1 MVGRRVGRVVAA
13 LLALTVLV
21 GTAGAQA
28 SSQLRDG
35 LERTEEQRERTA
47 RDLDARRA
55 EEGDARG
62 RLAAAEEAHATAR
75 GALDRIE
82 ARLEQVTADRESAL
96 ERAQDLRD
104 RLAAVERELTVA
116 EDGLA
121 EVQTRFDS
129 RVAGAYKRGSTRA
142 ETALVGQLLTQDTIA
157 DALATQPFLTAVMDA
172 DRRVVSDLHEVR
184 DEVTRQRAEAA
195 SLRNAAEREAQ
206 RADRAARDVASELT
220 AQERVT
226 AELAEARAELDAAH
240 DAIVADRRAVESH
253 LASLES
259 ESQRIEGELAAIAE
273 QRRREAADRAAQE
286 AQRRAQQDEP
296 DSEDASDGGAQDGS
310 PGNGAGDGPGAAPPG
325 QATPP
330 PSGGS
335 WGWPAACGRVTSRY
349 GGRSVAGGSAFHRG
363 VDIACTRVLGPNPA
377 ITASRSGV
385 VSPVGCGGGYGVC
398 LIVDHLDG
406 FFTLYA
412 HMSSTAVTP
421 GTSVGAGQVIG
432 YEGSTGNSTGPHL
445 HFEIWD
451 GATKVDPCPRI
462 GC

>member
-1 MVGRRVGRVVAA
+1 MVGRRAGRVVGGILA
-13 LLALTVLV
+13 LLVLL

-28 SSQLRDG
+28 TTDLRDG
-35 LERTEEQRERTA
+35 LERTAEQRERAA
-47 RDLDARRA
+47 RDLEVRRA
-55 EEGDARG
+55 EEGDARA
-62 RLAAAEEAHATAR
+62 RLAAAEQAHAEAQ
-75 GALDRIE
+75 GQLDRIE
-82 ARLEQVTADRESAL
+82 ARLAQVTADRESAV
-96 ERAQDLRD
+96 ERAQELRE
-104 RLAAVERELTVA
+104 RLASVERDLVVTER
-116 EDGLA
+116 ELA
-121 EVQTRFDS
+121 EVQGRFDA
-129 RVAGAYKRGSTRA
+129 RVAGAYKRGATRA

-172 DRRVVSDLHEVR
+172 DRRVVGDLHDVR
-184 DEVTRQRAEAA
+184 DTVSAQRAEAA
-195 SLRNAAEREAQ
+195 SLRDEAEREAR
-206 RADRAARDVASELT
+206 RADRAARDVATEVA

-226 AELAEARAELDAAH
+226 VQLAEARAELDAAH
-240 DAIVADRRAVESH
+240 DAIVADRQAVESH
-253 LASLES
+253 LAGLEA
-259 ESQRIEGELAAIAE
+259 ESRRIEGELAAIAE
-273 QRRREAADRAAQE
+273 QRRREAQERAAEE
-286 AQRRAQQDEP
+286 AERRARQETSP
-296 DSEDASDGGAQDGS
+296 PTGGGGDAPDGS
-310 PGNGAGDGPGAAPPG
+310 DAGSGGGSQPAPPDEV
-325 QATPP
+325 TP
-330 PSGGS
+330 PSGGGS
-335 WGWPAACGRVTSRY
+335 WAWPAACGRVTSRY
-349 GGRSVAGGSAFHRG
+349 GSRNVAGGSAFHRG

-451 GATKVDPCPRI
+451 GATKVDPCPHI